1 MNNHT
6 TGEYSGVA
14 VRSLDMALL
23 EPPINVASNIET
35 LQIIVR
41 PLVFFLAYTL
51 YLIKIR
57 KKNFTSGKF
66 SEAG

>member
-14 VRSLDMALL
+14 VRNLDMALL

-41 PLVFFLAYTL
+41 PLVFFLAYT
-51 YLIKIR
+51 
-57 KKNFTSGKF
+57 
-66 SEAG
+66 